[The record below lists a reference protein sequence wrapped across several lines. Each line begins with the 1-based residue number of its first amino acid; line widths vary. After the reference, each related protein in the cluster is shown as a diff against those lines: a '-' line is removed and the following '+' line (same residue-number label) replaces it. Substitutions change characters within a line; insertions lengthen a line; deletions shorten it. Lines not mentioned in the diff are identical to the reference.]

1 MSKITDL
8 IIEQIEQGQNALKQG
23 HNIRREQLLT
33 KGFKP
38 IHFYNYESCESFQI
52 VSREGLIAWINDQD
66 LFHAA
71 FDTYE
76 QLEELKEH
84 NIRME
89 HDHLVNETAM
99 EHGLHVDDDRDEIL
113 SIIIEERSDNE

>member
-1 MSKITDL
+1 MKAD
-8 IIEQIEQGQNALKQG
+8 
-23 HNIRREQLLT
+23 
-33 KGFKP
+33 FKP
-38 IHFYNYESCESFQI
+38 IHFYNHESCESFQI
-52 VSREGLIAWINDQD
+52 VSREGLIAWINDHEKD
-66 LFHAA
+66 HAA

-89 HDHLVNETAM
+89 HDHLINEIAV
-99 EHGLHVDDDRDEIL
+99 EHGLHADDDRDKIL